1 MNDQI
6 HARRWWILS
15 VLILSLV
22 AVILDNTIL
31 NVALPTIQQTLHAS
45 QSQQE
50 WIVDSYV
57 LVFAC
62 LLFTAGVLADCYG
75 RRRMLVAGLLVFG
88 AGSLASALAT
98 SPGWLIATRALMGIG
113 GAAIMPSTLSII
125 STVFEPA
132 ERGRAIGIW
141 AGFSGMGIAAGPLAG
156 GALLT
161 HFWWGSV
168 FLVNVPIVGI
178 AVTAAMLIIPESRTP
193 DRARIDVPG
202 VLLSVAA
209 LGALIFGIIR
219 AGSDNSF
226 TETTAWLPMA
236 TGVVLLVAFAFVES
250 RSDHPALDIALFR
263 NRSFAA
269 GSAAITAVF
278 FALFGATF
286 FLTFYLQ
293 FVRAYSPFQ
302 AGLRLLPVAAAIVF
316 LAPRSARLVARFGPK
331 SVVAGG
337 LSLVAVAFV
346 IYQFVDVHSSIW
358 VVELLLVLQ
367 GVGMANTMAPATTA
381 IMSALPRERAGAG
394 AAVNN
399 TTRQLGGA
407 LGVAILGSVLSA
419 SYRAHAGSALALLPS
434 GTRRAAG
441 ESIGGTLAVARAHGG
456 RSLLAAV
463 RPAAD
468 GAFVQ
473 AMHLASLG
481 SALVAAVGAVI
492 VAVWLP
498 GRDRAGTDT
507 TYPGDTRHRA
517 ARAAAGV

>member
-1 MNDQI
+1 
-6 HARRWWILS
+6 
-15 VLILSLV
+15 
-22 AVILDNTIL
+22 
-31 NVALPTIQQTLHAS
+31 
-45 QSQQE
+45 
-50 WIVDSYV
+50 
-57 LVFAC
+57 
-62 LLFTAGVLADCYG
+62 
-75 RRRMLVAGLLVFG
+75 
-88 AGSLASALAT
+88 
-98 SPGWLIATRALMGIG
+98 MGIG

-302 AGLRLLPVAAAIVF
+302 AGLRLLPVAA
-316 LAPRSARLVARFGPK
+316 RFGPK

-419 SYRAHAGSALALLPS
+419 SYRAHAGSALALLPP

-481 SALVAAVGAVI
+481 SALVAALGAVI